1 MFYNH
6 AFQEAYKHGH
16 TDIVNVLFNYIDK
29 KDIFHFACQ
38 RDDLEL
44 AKKLVNDIVVEKRE
58 LSSACQ
64 PNSKLETISFL
75 LTKIDVTA
83 YDAPIVAACS
93 SNRLDIV
100 KLLLDHGANPNAV
113 SGFHD
118 EDGDWV
124 DLPLIS
130 VAAHGY
136 SIEIVKLLLDSPILE
151 KKLLRG
157 ALYEACSA
165 NRIDVVKLLLE
176 AGADVDSILDDE
188 YEYIIKRSG
197 HRIKKLLLGWKYRVD
212 GPEYQKMKNEII

>member
-6 AFQEAYKHGH
+6 AFKEAYEHGH
-16 TDIVNVLFNYIDK
+16 TDIVNVLFKYIDK

-44 AKKLVNDIVVEKRE
+44 AKKLVNDIVVDESE

-64 PNSKLETISFL
+64 PDSKLETISFL

-93 SNRLDIV
+93 SNRPDIV
-100 KLLLDHGANPNAV
+100 KLLLDHGANPNAM

-118 EDGDWV
+118 NDGDWMNV
-124 DLPLIS
+124 PL
-130 VAAHGY
+130 VCAAAHGY
-136 SIEIVKLLLDSPILE
+136 NIEIVRLLLDSPILE

-157 ALYEACSA
+157 ALYKACFK

-176 AGADVDSILDDE
+176 AGADPTTDDE
-188 YEYIIKRSG
+188 HAIRYSSP
-197 HRIKKLLLGWKYRVD
+197 HIKKLLLEWKYRVD
-212 GPEYQKMKNEII
+212 GHEYQKLKNEIV